1 MILYN
6 VTVKIEKSVEEEW
19 LEWMKTV
26 HIPDVMNTGLFIRYQ
41 ICRLLIE
48 EEDGSTYSFQYTCAD
63 MSSFERYQQEHARV
77 LQADHT
83 RRYKDR
89 FVAFR
94 TMMEVVDFGQGEIAK

>member
-26 HIPDVMNTGLFIRYQ
+26 HVPDVMNTGLFVRYQ

-48 EEDGSTYSFQYTCAD
+48 EEDGSTYSFQYTCPD
-63 MSSFERYQQEHARV
+63 MASFERYQGDHAQA

-83 RRYKDR
+83 QRYKDR

-94 TMMEVVDFGQGEIAK
+94 TMMQIVDAGQGEVTK